1 MDEEQF
7 VELRK
12 QMVQVIALH
21 AQFARERLGKD
32 GLDPRVLAAMGKV
45 PRHEFVPTDLRPYAY
60 LDQPL
65 PIGCGKTISQP
76 FIVALMTDLLDLQ
89 PGDTIL
95 EVGTG
100 LGYQAAILGEL
111 SGKVFSV
118 EILEE
123 LAVAARQNLSR
134 LGYKNIEIRVGDGTK
149 GWPEQAPFDKIVVAA
164 GAELIPPMLLH
175 QLKPSGRIVL
185 PAGTADVQELML
197 VEMNA
202 SGQTSTRTLIP
213 VRFSSL
219 ETVH

>member
-12 QMVQVIALH
+12 EMVQVIALY
-21 AQFARERLGKD
+21 AQFAREQLGKD

-76 FIVALMTDLLDLQ
+76 FIVALMADLLDLQ
-89 PGDTIL
+89 PGDTVL

-123 LAVAARQNLSR
+123 LAEAARQNLSR

-149 GWPEQAPFDKIVVAA
+149 GWPERAPFDKIVVAA

-175 QLKPSGRIVL
+175 QLKSSGRIVL

-213 VRFSSL
+213 VRFSRL
-219 ETVH
+219 ETMH

>member
-1 MDEEQF
+1 MDEEQI

-12 QMVQVIALH
+12 QMVQAIALH

-32 GLDPRVLAAMGKV
+32 ALDPRVLAAMGRV
-45 PRHEFVPTDLRPYAY
+45 PRHEFVPADLRPYAY

-89 PGDTIL
+89 PGDTVL

-111 SGKVFSV
+111 AGKVFSV

-134 LGYKNIEIRVGDGTK
+134 LGYENIEIRVGDGSR
-149 GWPEQAPFDKIVVAA
+149 GWPEHAPFDKIVVAA
-164 GAELIPPMLLH
+164 GAEHVPAMLLD
-175 QLKPSGRIVL
+175 QLKPGGRIVL
-185 PAGTADVQELML
+185 PAGPADAQELVL
-197 VEMNA
+197 VEKDA
-202 SGQTSTRTLIP
+202 SGHTSTRTLIP
-213 VRFSSL
+213 VRFSRL
-219 ETVH
+219 EAVH